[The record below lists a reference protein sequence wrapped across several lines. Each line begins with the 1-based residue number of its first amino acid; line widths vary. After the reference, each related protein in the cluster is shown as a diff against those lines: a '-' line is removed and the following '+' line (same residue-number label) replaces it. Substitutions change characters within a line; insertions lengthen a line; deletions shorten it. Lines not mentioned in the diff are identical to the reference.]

1 MRSQRTMF
9 AVVGLTVL
17 LGTGCACMYGA
28 CGAGSRT
35 VTMKY
40 DGEDC
45 WTVALAERS
54 RNILGDGDRK
64 QHRMGSGV
72 YYVDCL
78 YFQGKK
84 GESLTFQVQS
94 SDFSPDIFLIEND
107 KEGALAH
114 DNGSSVATLSATLPR
129 NDTYAI
135 LVTSVGELER
145 GDYSIAYETN

>member
-1 MRSQRTMF
+1 MRHRMML
-9 AVVGLTVL
+9 AVAGMVTL

-28 CGAGSRT
+28 CGAGSRR
-35 VTMKY
+35 VEMKY

-64 QHRMGSGV
+64 AHNMGGGR

-78 YFQGKK
+78 YFQGKR
-84 GESLTFQVQS
+84 GTTVTFQVQS
-94 SDFSPDIFLIEND
+94 SDFAPDIYLVEKD
-107 KEGALAH
+107 KDGSLAN
-114 DNGSSVATLSATLPR
+114 DNGSSVATVSATLPR

-135 LVTSVGELER
+135 LVTSVRELER
-145 GDYSIAYETN
+145 GDYSIAYQTD